1 MHDDPGDGFDDLNI
15 TISGLPESLL
25 GDADSRPR
33 SDQRDPAVVGDGAV
47 DPETD
52 DPEEL
57 ELEYN
62 LDEWSALEHGAV
74 TERLVEAGVPH
85 RWDGTKLYV
94 AGSDE
99 AAVEAVLDAVEGVN
113 EPLDPDRDQVAY
125 ELSEWD
131 DDQIAALVEALD
143 AEGIQFAWED
153 DELFVYADDEQM
165 LDALLDGVAHPHAL
179 PAEQDDG
186 DAGGELLGEL
196 FLAADRLQND
206 PDDHETA
213 VIVLDLARAAD
224 AAGPPYGL
232 SQKEWTHL
240 CERVGELSDLLRGPS
255 GYENSVLAA
264 ARDLRNALRP
274 YV

>member
-1 MHDDPGDGFDDLNI
+1 MSGTHDDPGEGLDDLNI
-15 TISGLPESLL
+15 TISGLPEGLL
-25 GDADSRPR
+25 GEAEGGGADEE
-33 SDQRDPAVVGDGAV
+33 GGANA
-47 DPETD
+47 D
-52 DPEEL
+52 DPGDQ

-85 RWDGTKLYV
+85 HWDGAKLYV
-94 AGSDE
+94 ASSDE

-113 EPLDPDRDQVAY
+113 EPLDPERDQVAY

-131 DDQIAALVEALD
+131 DDQIAALVEALE
-143 AEGIQFAWED
+143 AEGIAFAWD
-153 DELFVYADDEQM
+153 GDELFVYATDEQM
-165 LDALLDGVAHPHAL
+165 LDTLLDGVAHPDEL
-179 PAEQDDG
+179 PAEADDG

-196 FLAADRLQND
+196 FLAADRLQSD

-213 VIVLDLARAAD
+213 VIVLDLARAAE

-232 SQKEWTHL
+232 TDTEWGHL
-240 CERVGELSDLLRGPS
+240 RERVSELSNLLRGPP
-255 GYENSVLAA
+255 GYENSVLAT